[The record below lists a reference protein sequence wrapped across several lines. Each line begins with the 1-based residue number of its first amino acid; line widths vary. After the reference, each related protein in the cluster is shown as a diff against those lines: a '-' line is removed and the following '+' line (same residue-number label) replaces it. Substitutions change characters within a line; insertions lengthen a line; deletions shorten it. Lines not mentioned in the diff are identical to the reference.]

1 MNPYKIELLAA
12 WPGEAPW
19 APTALLVGA
28 GFEAEGVVF
37 AVTAGEAVD
46 KEVAIELGFA
56 LLLNGLAW
64 AVDGGGVGGVAVFF
78 STVLRE
84 VKEGLGGG
92 RGAKEGVFG
101 AGAGAGAGAVLP
113 KSQ

>member
-1 MNPYKIELLAA
+1 M
-12 WPGEAPW
+12 
-19 APTALLVGA
+19 
-28 GFEAEGVVF
+28 
-37 AVTAGEAVD
+37 
-46 KEVAIELGFA
+46 
-56 LLLNGLAW
+56 
-64 AVDGGGVGGVAVFF
+64 DGGGVGGVAVFF